1 MGSTVFIFNLSVD
14 DDWMGAC
21 CFCLAGGGGLAG
33 LLLGGGGLAS
43 FAGLDRVD
51 DEDDPDEDDKL
62 DTPEDSEAAF

>member
-1 MGSTVFIFNLSVD
+1 M
-14 DDWMGAC
+14 
-21 CFCLAGGGGLAG
+21 AG
-33 LLLGGGGLAS
+33 LLLLIDCGGGGLAS

>member
-14 DDWMGAC
+14 DDWGAC

-33 LLLGGGGLAS
+33 LLLGGGLAS

-51 DEDDPDEDDKL
+51 DEEDPDEDDKL